1 MARLVLTNCY
11 VSVGGTDLSD
21 HVAAVSL
28 ETSYEII
35 DTTALGSTARTRI
48 AGLADNQVTFEFH
61 QDYASGSVE
70 ATIYPLLG
78 TRTTC
83 VVKPVNAATSPTN
96 PAYSFQALIAEWRPI
111 SGSVGALATVPV
123 TFPISGVI
131 TKATT

>member
-1 MARLVLTNCY
+1 M
-11 VSVGGTDLSD
+11 SD
-21 HVAAVSL
+21 HVASVSL

-61 QDYASGSVE
+61 QDFASGSVE

-78 TRTTC
+78 TRTAC
-83 VVKPVNAATSPTN
+83 VIKPENTTTSPTN
-96 PAYSFQALIAEWRPI
+96 PAYSFQALISEWRPI
-111 SGSVGALATVPV
+111 SGSIGSLATVPV

>member
-1 MARLVLTNCY
+1 MPRLVLTNCY

-61 QDYASGSVE
+61 QDFASGSVE

-78 TRTTC
+78 TRTAC
-83 VVKPVNAATSPTN
+83 IVKPVNTTTSATN
-96 PAYSFQALIAEWRPI
+96 PAYSFQALISEWRPI
-111 SGSVGALATVPV
+111 SGSIGSLATVPV

-131 TKATT
+131 TKSII

>member
-1 MARLVLTNCY
+1 MPRLVLTNCY

-61 QDYASGSVE
+61 QDFASGSVE

-78 TRTTC
+78 TRQTC
-83 VVKPVNAATSPTN
+83 VVKPVNTTTSATI
-96 PAYSFQALIAEWRPI
+96 PAYSFQAVISEWRPI
-111 SGSVGALATVPV
+111 SGSIGSLATVPV
-123 TFPISGVI
+123 TFPISGEI
-131 TKATT
+131 TKSTI